1 MKSDDFNNLFEM
13 IKFLRE
19 NNAWD
24 MEQTPNSMKV
34 HLLEETYEAIDA
46 IEEGRDKHIK
56 EELGDV
62 LLVLLMISY
71 MYEEADHFSFLD
83 VVDSCKEKLKMR
95 LPHIFGSEKK
105 ALNSSE
111 VLSQWK
117 KIKEDSRKGLLEQ
130 QPDDDSILA
139 RLPNI
144 PPLLKAAAIKNRVAK
159 VGFDWDSVKGVIEKL
174 DEEVQEVKDAIAKN
188 DENNIEE
195 EIGDTLFVL
204 VNLAEKLDINAELS
218 LNRAN
223 KKFEKRFRYVEKRM
237 KEEGIPLCK
246 ENMDKMEMFWKEIKK
261 IEH

>member
-1 MKSDDFNNLFEM
+1 M
-13 IKFLRE
+13 
-19 NNAWD
+19 
-24 MEQTPNSMKV
+24 
-34 HLLEETYEAIDA
+34 
-46 IEEGRDKHIK
+46 
-56 EELGDV
+56 
-62 LLVLLMISY
+62 
-71 MYEEADHFSFLD
+71 
-83 VVDSCKEKLKMR
+83 
-95 LPHIFGSEKK
+95 
-105 ALNSSE
+105 
-111 VLSQWK
+111 
-117 KIKEDSRKGLLEQ
+117 
-130 QPDDDSILA
+130 
-139 RLPNI
+139 
-144 PPLLKAAAIKNRVAK
+144 
-159 VGFDWDSVKGVIEKL
+159 IEKL